1 MAGGGDATPRN
12 AGCGGLV
19 GPRRPASLRSDLLGP
34 VGGSCARYCATG
46 EVGSSFSSE
55 PPISPSVES
64 SQSGKSSSPTSPE
77 GEVGELGPTSRP
89 VDHDCTAGWPFAPY
103 PCGGERESGD
113 PSNPACAGIADVLG
127 LEVWTSGQA
136 AAVSRALRGGLGWS
150 ALGECFCGV
159 PIALLWCM
167 LAGDDHGC
175 NQRIVSEAVQEKRR
189 QQTGCAPL
197 RPTTVKLQR
206 QVAGQEP
213 GSGLH
218 PTAPTERRVRQTLAR
233 SHARGKGGRLRAP
246 SNRSRAH
253 TGENPPS
260 DCRHRPNPRCW
271 SRHPQGLHRSR
282 QSGCCRRS
290 HSRSCLKTRR
300 R

>member
-150 ALGECFCGV
+150 ALGGCFCGV
-159 PIALLWCM
+159 PIALLWCT

-175 NQRIVSEAVQEKRR
+175 NEKDCQRSRTGEEA
-189 QQTGCAPL
+189 
-197 RPTTVKLQR
+197 
-206 QVAGQEP
+206 
-213 GSGLH
+213 
-218 PTAPTERRVRQTLAR
+218 TAD
-233 SHARGKGGRLRAP
+233 RLRTAEADDGAAAAAVCGAGAGVG
-246 SNRSRAH
+246 SASHCSHRTRS
-253 TGENPPS
+253 
-260 DCRHRPNPRCW
+260 
-271 SRHPQGLHRSR
+271 
-282 QSGCCRRS
+282 
-290 HSRSCLKTRR
+290 
-300 R
+300 